1 MKRIFAFLTLGIVLI
16 AFTFAEVY
24 MRNFRQRGSATFE
37 IQTNDLVGAHP
48 TLPIGTP
55 VTVTNLNNNKQ
66 IAITIDDHI
75 AGHGNR
81 IIDLSWGAAIELET
95 TVDEIVPVSIE
106 VARIKLS
113 SAQTS
118 FEDALAAL
126 DSDFQAM
133 FN

>member
-1 MKRIFAFLTLGIVLI
+1 MKRIFAFLILGIVLT

-37 IQTNDLVGAHP
+37 IPTNDLVGAHP
-48 TLPIGTP
+48 TLPKGTP
-55 VTVTNLNNNKQ
+55 VTVTNLNNTKQ
-66 IAITIDDHI
+66 IIVTVDDHI
-75 AGHGNR
+75 AGHGTR

-95 TVDEIVPVSIE
+95 TVDDTVPVSIE
-106 VARIKLS
+106 VARINLS
-113 SAQTS
+113 SGQAS